1 VKAMALASKVV
12 KMRALMKRGAIT
24 VDSSS
29 TSRLLDTEVDKRFR
43 AAVGDTLDNDDVE
56 GTPFATNW
64 HVMSEKKDFTV
75 EMEEEWRQQ
84 HHEDHMGRTLG
95 PRFGLESVL
104 LLLVSCYE
112 LSCMFSDEVWRY
124 DHRLY
129 RGKFRDAV
137 YVYCR
142 GAVLFLTIA
151 WWYAADTRRGQK
163 WIREQRGTVAVCF
176 VATYCLSAFLLYISY
191 DAFVCSDTKNYR
203 MKNDFYK
210 NGYEA
215 PHDQIYML
223 NFLLIFFFMSQQHAM
238 LFWPSLSFVA
248 VACTIAVL
256 DPILNAYFGHAPV
269 GKSTV
274 ERFEAPI
281 GFLGKIM
288 LIIQA
293 ILNTIASYTDEQQSR
308 KRFKQQRAY
317 SSTRDKT
324 ERILRTLMPE
334 MVVQDL
340 SRNPEITPSHA
351 FLRATVAQSDLCGF
365 TQLSST
371 KTPEQVVGF
380 MMELFGRFDVL
391 TDKYGIYKVET
402 VGDAYIAGMAE
413 KPLTNENSPI
423 LVVLFSLDMVR
434 EVDKWAKQQGGI
446 GVTCRVGVA
455 HGRCLGGIVGD
466 TMQRYHLF
474 GPLLTQMEILE
485 STAPEGRV
493 QVSQALKNEIDA
505 QRADGAL
512 SSAELQEKVDFELR
526 EGELCTSK
534 GEVHADDSVRG
545 RPYVVTSDKPLR
557 CED

>member
-1 VKAMALASKVV
+1 
-12 KMRALMKRGAIT
+12 
-24 VDSSS
+24 
-29 TSRLLDTEVDKRFR
+29 
-43 AAVGDTLDNDDVE
+43 
-56 GTPFATNW
+56 
-64 HVMSEKKDFTV
+64 
-75 EMEEEWRQQ
+75 
-84 HHEDHMGRTLG
+84 MGRTLG

-256 DPILNAYFGHAPV
+256 DPILNRGVGGYFGHAPV